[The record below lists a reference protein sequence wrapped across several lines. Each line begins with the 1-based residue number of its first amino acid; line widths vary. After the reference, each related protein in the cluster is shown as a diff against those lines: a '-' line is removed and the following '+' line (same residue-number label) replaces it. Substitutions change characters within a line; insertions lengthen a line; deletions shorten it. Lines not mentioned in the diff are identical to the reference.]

1 MPISLSPD
9 AIADIRSLVD
19 QACTNEH
26 ARLPCAS
33 VVVLGK
39 DEESAPVE
47 LLVGSAC
54 PNGPETANSPS
65 KGNTRQSPSQSKP
78 GNDNIYWLASC
89 TKLVTGIAC
98 MQLVEEG
105 KLRLDD
111 SSQVEEICP
120 ELAMVKVLQDDGSL
134 VDKER
139 SITLRML
146 LTHTGRSG
154 SSWSEIPL
162 HH

>member
-1 MPISLSPD
+1 MPISLSAE

-19 QACTNEH
+19 QACKNEH

-39 DEESAPVE
+39 DRESPPVE
-47 LLVGSAC
+47 LVVRSAC
-54 PNGPETANSPS
+54 SNGPETAKGAS
-65 KGNTRQSPSQSKP
+65 KGSTSQSTSQSRS
-78 GNDNIYWLASC
+78 GHDDIYWLASC

-105 KLRLDD
+105 NLRLDD
-111 SSQVEEICP
+111 SFQVEEICP
-120 ELAMVKVLQDDGSL
+120 ELAIVKVLQDDGPL

-154 SSWSEIPL
+154 SSRSEIPL